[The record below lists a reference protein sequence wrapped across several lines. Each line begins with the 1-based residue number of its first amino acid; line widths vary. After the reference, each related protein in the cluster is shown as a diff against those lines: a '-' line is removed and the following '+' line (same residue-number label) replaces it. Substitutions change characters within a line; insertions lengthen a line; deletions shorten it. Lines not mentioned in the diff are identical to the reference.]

1 MDATPQHAFN
11 PTTYSA
17 VKLDG
22 VDSLGKLR
30 DDLIEFYRPANSQE
44 LFAINRIALAQQTLL
59 LVARIENGLFDVF
72 LNEGC
77 RSRSVPELAPHLVGG
92 DQKIVAEHT
101 RNALLTVGMCSVN
114 ARSKEVA
121 LFLRFQ
127 AQAERMYRRAVE
139 EFERLRK
146 LRPKAGAP
154 APTLEPP
161 SVSVDDAASAM
172 PRNRRPAPSASPAA
186 SASRAA
192 PKSTSPP
199 SRPAKIKDFTP
210 HARSIHTGAGV
221 PFPGAH
227 RGRAHRRG
235 TGGRAR
241 RGARPQR
248 RARAGQQGDGQA
260 ARRKSARASASCSTA
275 PSRARSGARSRA
287 SRQFA
292 EAALRARLDAE
303 WLDLTLPAPGPR
315 RGHLHPITRIQRELE
330 ELFISLGFAVLDG
343 PEVETEYHNF
353 DALNIPA
360 DHPARDMQDTFWL
373 EDGNLLRTHTS
384 PVQVRGMERLGP
396 PLRMI
401 APGRVFRNESV
412 DASHEHTFYQL
423 EGMMIDRDVSVAHL
437 LYFMKTLLTA
447 IFHRDVTVRLRPGY
461 FPFVEPGFELDIQCL
476 ICGGPG
482 CPVCKQ
488 SGWVELLPCGLVN
501 PNVLRMSG
509 IDPEEWNGF
518 AFGLGLTRLVMMR
531 YGIDDI
537 RQLQGGDLRFLE
549 QF

>member
-1 MDATPQHAFN
+1 MLQA
-11 PTTYSA
+11 S
-17 VKLDG
+17 
-22 VDSLGKLR
+22 
-30 DDLIEFYRPANSQE
+30 IEE
-44 LFAINRIALAQQTLL
+44 L
-59 LVARIENGLFDVF
+59 E
-72 LNEGC
+72 
-77 RSRSVPELAPHLVGG
+77 SRSL
-92 DQKIVAEHT
+92 
-101 RNALLTVGMCSVN
+101 
-114 ARSKEVA
+114 
-121 LFLRFQ
+121 
-127 AQAERMYRRAVE
+127 ERI
-139 EFERLRK
+139 
-146 LRPKAGAP
+146 
-154 APTLEPP
+154 
-161 SVSVDDAASAM
+161 
-172 PRNRRPAPSASPAA
+172 A
-186 SASRAA
+186 SASTAEELE
-192 PKSTSPP
+192 
-199 SRPAKIKDFTP
+199 
-210 HARSIHTGAGV
+210 
-221 PFPGAH
+221 
-227 RGRAHRRG
+227 
-235 TGGRAR
+235 
-241 RGARPQR
+241 
-248 RARAGQQGDGQA
+248 A
-260 ARRKSARASASCSTA
+260 ARVEVLGRKGALTVLSKEMGKLAPEERKTFGMALNAAKQKLESAIE
-275 PSRARSGARSRA
+275 
-287 SRQFA
+287 SRQAEFA
-292 EAALRARLDAE
+292 AAALNARLDAE
-303 WLDLTLPAPGPR
+303 WIDLTLPAPGPR

-330 ELFISLGFAVLDG
+330 ELFSSLGFAVLDG

-353 DALNIPA
+353 DALNIPR

-373 EDGNLLRTHTS
+373 EDGNVLRTHTS

-401 APGRVFRNESV
+401 APGRAFRNESV

-437 LYFMKTLLTA
+437 LYFMRTLLAA
-447 IFHRDVTVRLRPGY
+447 IFHREVTVRLRPGY